1 MGTQALHSLKRR
13 CPARAGGDARF
24 VAYRARTSLL
34 WPVPPGLYAAL
45 PAAARSALFFDW
57 GVPDFSKRF

>member
-1 MGTQALHSLKRR
+1 
-13 CPARAGGDARF
+13 

-57 GVPDFSKRF
+57 GVPDISKRF